1 MKDFIFSLGLIDKKL
16 IWTLI
21 YTISQILRNLI
32 NNKYLK
38 DKQHNQLDNI
48 GGAIGQILIILIPFF
63 TYKNQNKSKE
73 KNARKKIFY
82 IFFFYYYL
90 I

>member
-38 DKQHNQLDNI
+38 DKQHNQLDN
-48 GGAIGQILIILIPFF
+48 
-63 TYKNQNKSKE
+63 
-73 KNARKKIFY
+73 
-82 IFFFYYYL
+82 
-90 I
+90 